1 MQGLW
6 GRPPRPGTHAP
17 CPRSQREQMFAAQEM
32 FKTANKVT
40 RPEKAL
46 ILGFMAGSR
55 GGCARPAP
63 GAGRG
68 GCESPWG
75 WGLPSAPPSSPCPPQ
90 RTRAR
95 SRGT

>member
-1 MQGLW
+1 MAGWAQALM
-6 GRPPRPGTHAP
+6 PPRPHAP
-17 CPRSQREQMFAAQEM
+17 QREQMFAAQEM

-55 GGCARPAP
+55 GASMLLAWWGARGPAGVGDRP
-63 GAGRG
+63 LGPRH
-68 GCESPWG
+68 
-75 WGLPSAPPSSPCPPQ
+75 PPSPRPPQ

-95 SRGT
+95 SRAT